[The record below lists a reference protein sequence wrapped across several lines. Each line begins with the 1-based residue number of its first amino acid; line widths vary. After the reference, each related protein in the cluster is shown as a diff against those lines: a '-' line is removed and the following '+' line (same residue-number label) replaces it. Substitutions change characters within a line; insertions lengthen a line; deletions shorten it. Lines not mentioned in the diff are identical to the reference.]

1 MKQGEKKE
9 EFLVEAAADPV
20 GSLDVLVDRCL
31 PALTSRMWETCS
43 WRIPQNNVF
52 ASVAL
57 RALMETSSDVRPKDL
72 LGELDVAR
80 TKVH

>member
-1 MKQGEKKE
+1 
-9 EFLVEAAADPV
+9 
-20 GSLDVLVDRCL
+20 
-31 PALTSRMWETCS
+31 MWETCS

-57 RALMETSSDVRPKDL
+57 RAALIDTSSDVRPKDL